1 MDNIN
6 IRKTLDAIV
15 VAGFSVAFHTSRHP
29 LFIQKRRIFE
39 ACMEYG
45 VEPVRN

>member
-6 IRKTLDAIV
+6 IRKSLDAIV
-15 VAGFSVAFHTSRHP
+15 AAGFSVAFHADRHP
-29 LFIQKRRIFE
+29 LFIQKRRILE
-39 ACMEYG
+39 TCMEYG